1 MKKETTIGR
10 SKVMQFLKDR
20 SGWLGLS
27 FVVIAVCIIGA
38 VCSAGSGV
46 EVESSGVYRSGEDI
60 LGEKETLPARD
71 VQGEKEDLTA
81 AFSSEPSEAAG
92 GVSAGVSSSAPE
104 EGSSGAGKTAPLIC
118 VFVSGA
124 VEKEGVYRLPEGA
137 RVYQAVEAAGGF
149 RADADTSYVNLAL
162 ILGDEDVIRI
172 PAKEESSADAEGS
185 STAEGSSGGKEENS
199 QSSGKLSG
207 SGKSTEGVNT
217 ESFGVIH
224 RGDSG
229 TGTKGDTKGG
239 SGSGGLIN
247 INTASREELMTL
259 PGIGESKADAILEY
273 RKTNGGFG
281 TKEEIMNITGIK
293 EGVYSKIEDK
303 ITAE

>member
-1 MKKETTIGR
+1 
-10 SKVMQFLKDR
+10 MQFLKDR

-27 FVVIAVCIIGA
+27 FVVIAVCITGA
-38 VCSAGSGV
+38 VCSAESGV

-71 VQGEKEDLTA
+71 VQGEKEDPPA
-81 AFSSEPSEAAG
+81 YPPAVFSSEPSEAAG

-104 EGSSGAGKTAPLIC
+104 EGFSGAGKTAPLIC

-172 PAKEESSADAEGS
+172 PAKEESGADAEGS

>member
-1 MKKETTIGR
+1 M
-10 SKVMQFLKDR
+10 
-20 SGWLGLS
+20 
-27 FVVIAVCIIGA
+27 
-38 VCSAGSGV
+38 
-46 EVESSGVYRSGEDI
+46 
-60 LGEKETLPARD
+60 
-71 VQGEKEDLTA
+71 
-81 AFSSEPSEAAG
+81 
-92 GVSAGVSSSAPE
+92 
-104 EGSSGAGKTAPLIC
+104 
-118 VFVSGA
+118 
-124 VEKEGVYRLPEGA
+124 
-137 RVYQAVEAAGGF
+137 
-149 RADADTSYVNLAL
+149 
-162 ILGDEDVIRI
+162 
-172 PAKEESSADAEGS
+172 
-185 STAEGSSGGKEENS
+185 
-199 QSSGKLSG
+199 
-207 SGKSTEGVNT
+207 NT

-224 RGDSG
+224 RRDSG

>member
-1 MKKETTIGR
+1 
-10 SKVMQFLKDR
+10 MQFLKDR

-38 VCSAGSGV
+38 VCSARSGV

-60 LGEKETLPARD
+60 LGEKETLPAGD
-71 VQGEKEDLTA
+71 VQGEKEDPPAYPPA

-104 EGSSGAGKTAPLIC
+104 EGSSGAGKIAPLIC

-172 PAKEESSADAEGS
+172 PAKEESGADAEGS

-207 SGKSTEGVNT
+207 SGKSTDGVNT

>member
-1 MKKETTIGR
+1 
-10 SKVMQFLKDR
+10 MQFLKDR

-38 VCSAGSGV
+38 VCSARSGV

-60 LGEKETLPARD
+60 LGEKETLPAGD

-172 PAKEESSADAEGS
+172 PAKEEGKRRKQPILREIVRFG
-185 STAEGSSGGKEENS
+185 EEYGGREHRKFRRDS
-199 QSSGKLSG
+199 QGRLRNRDQRRH
-207 SGKSTEGVNT
+207 ERR
-217 ESFGVIH
+217 FRQRRIDQYQH
-224 RGDSG
+224 
-229 TGTKGDTKGG
+229 
-239 SGSGGLIN
+239 
-247 INTASREELMTL
+247 
-259 PGIGESKADAILEY
+259 GIA
-273 RKTNGGFG
+273 
-281 TKEEIMNITGIK
+281 
-293 EGVYSKIEDK
+293 
-303 ITAE
+303 

>member
-1 MKKETTIGR
+1 
-10 SKVMQFLKDR
+10 MQFLKDR

-71 VQGEKEDLTA
+71 VQGEKEDPPAYPPA

-92 GVSAGVSSSAPE
+92 GVSAGVPSSAPE

-172 PAKEESSADAEGS
+172 PAKEESGADAEGS

-229 TGTKGDTKGG
+229 TGTKGDTEGG

>member
-1 MKKETTIGR
+1 MLL
-10 SKVMQFLKDR
+10 SQFV
-20 SGWLGLS
+20 LS
-27 FVVIAVCIIGA
+27 ELCA
-38 VCSAGSGV
+38 
-46 EVESSGVYRSGEDI
+46 
-60 LGEKETLPARD
+60 
-71 VQGEKEDLTA
+71 EKEDLTA

-172 PAKEESSADAEGS
+172 PAKEESGADAEGS

-199 QSSGKLSG
+199 QSSGKLY
-207 SGKSTEGVNT
+207 
-217 ESFGVIH
+217 
-224 RGDSG
+224 SG